1 MNKFIEMRT
10 IVEQEVNRYD
20 RIKEQFG
27 ISDSWH
33 SESIHRLANPFLKG
47 FFTLAIVGKMSSGKS
62 TFINA
67 LIGDNILPTGHFQ
80 TTSAITYIQNG
91 PNPLMRVKYCDGH
104 TEVITKDIAKRLLEL
119 VAVPEEFSDLPI
131 NDINILI
138 EGGDSVSDILRKKEG
153 IEERTKMSPVDEK
166 IWERYIK
173 QYPRNKIAKEVYI
186 EYPLSKEFEG
196 WRIVDTPG
204 VGAIGGIQ
212 DKTKQLLFESDDE
225 TNKKVDAIVFLHSGA
240 DNIEDESANDFVHN
254 VSKSMPEDVKKR
266 IFIVLTKAA
275 KNDFRQYKDSI
286 IDKAQKLFAQTF
298 GIDYDRVTYVDS
310 LLYRFCQDLTDK
322 VGFGE
327 KDPLEGWSA
336 QDFSA
341 MAELYTPVIRELKS
355 RGLEITNESIEVIL
369 KEWANFDELKKSI
382 NTFVEKEKGITCE
395 KIKKLIEGDFKGFI
409 ETFQKQVRLL
419 KGGKS
424 EIEEEKKNVSL
435 KRAEYNN
442 ILNHFQRKAS
452 KETIWPQFAF
462 IDDRIEGLSKQQSI
476 DLIRTDYLNLINE
489 ATTKEGQIFE
499 EVEREF
505 YEFCQDFSADDIVL
519 QSIDFASLERKAE
532 RESTKIVKDKSRPK
546 KELEKKGGWT
556 SPDKYKTVYPHTKNV
571 IDFEEKRRNFAAYV
585 IQEARK
591 AKETFREQLIN
602 KIETLHSLVKKEL
615 DQKLESVKQQL
626 EELESKIANK
636 DNEIEKLTNNIKQ
649 LKDYE
654 TK

>member
-138 EGGDSVSDILRKKEG
+138 EGEDNVSEILRKKEG
-153 IEERTKMSPVDEK
+153 IEERTKMSPVDEN
-166 IWERYIK
+166 IWKRYIK

-212 DKTKQLLFESDDE
+212 DKTKKLLFETDDE

-275 KNDFRQYKDSI
+275 KTDFRQYKDSI

-310 LLYRFCQDLTDK
+310 LLYRFCQGLPDK
-322 VGFGE
+322 VGFDE
-327 KDPLEGWSA
+327 VESLDGWSA
-336 QDFSA
+336 EDLSA
-341 MAELYTPVIRELKS
+341 MTDLYSAVKKELKS

-369 KEWANFDELKKSI
+369 KEWANFDKLKMSI
-382 NTFVEKEKGITCE
+382 NAFVEKEKGITCD

-409 ETFQKQVRLL
+409 ETFQKQIRLL

-532 RESTKIVKDKSRPK
+532 KESTKKVKDMSRPK
-546 KELEKKGGWT
+546 DVLVKEGGW
-556 SPDKYKTVYPHTKNV
+556 SSSAEYEKTYPYTKNV

-615 DQKLESVKQQL
+615 DQKLELVKQQL